1 MNDQI
6 ENLKALW
13 QESRSTDA
21 VEPANSGRII
31 AVAKEKIK
39 RTVRMQLTTI
49 FILTLTLA
57 ILCAYFIFGVPLQVT
72 VSRIGAF
79 LMTGVLAV
87 RILIE
92 IYSIG
97 LARKV
102 DLAATA
108 RKSNHTALIYHRFRG
123 VVNGPVTIA
132 ILLLYSAG
140 FYMLTPAFTVIFP
153 TPLLILIDV
162 SYLFIAL
169 LFIGFIRNTIKK
181 ERRILDQLLQIQ
193 EELNEPTE

>member
-1 MNDQI
+1 
-6 ENLKALW
+6 
-13 QESRSTDA
+13 
-21 VEPANSGRII
+21 
-31 AVAKEKIK
+31 
-39 RTVRMQLTTI
+39 
-49 FILTLTLA
+49 
-57 ILCAYFIFGVPLQVT
+57 
-72 VSRIGAF
+72 
-79 LMTGVLAV
+79 
-87 RILIE
+87 
-92 IYSIG
+92 
-97 LARKV
+97 
-102 DLAATA
+102 
-108 RKSNHTALIYHRFRG
+108 

>member
-1 MNDQI
+1 MNNQI

-13 QESRSTDA
+13 QESRSTDTG
-21 VEPANSGRII
+21 EPFNSGRII

-57 ILCAYFIFGVPLQVT
+57 ILCAYFIFGVSLQVT
-72 VSRIGAF
+72 VSRIGAL
-79 LMTGVLAV
+79 LMTGGLAV

-92 IYSIG
+92 ICSIR

-108 RKSNHTALIYHRFRG
+108 RNSNHTALIYHRFRG
-123 VVNGPVTIA
+123 VVNGPVTVA
-132 ILLLYSAG
+132 ILLLYSVG